1 MMIALFGFMD
11 YLIVL
16 KWLTDFT
23 ANTNV
28 APSII
33 TMTIDMG
40 MSLGHP
46 SIEAWAPLIE
56 P

>member
-1 MMIALFGFMD
+1 MIALFGFMD

-23 ANTNV
+23 ERTEA

-33 TMTIDMG
+33 TMTIDMAMTFG
-40 MSLGHP
+40 
-46 SIEAWAPLIE
+46 
-56 P
+56 

>member
-1 MMIALFGFMD
+1 MLALFGFMD
-11 YLIVL
+11 YLVVL

-23 ANTNV
+23 QDSEK

-33 TMTIDMG
+33 TMTIDMAMTFG
-40 MSLGHP
+40 EP
-46 SIEAWAPLIE
+46 SVAGWDPLIK